1 MASELVIKAQ
11 QGSGMVLS
19 QEVDADMN
27 ILAQEDLGC
36 AALLLPESNDVLW
49 DLWICCFGQP
59 ELSKR

>member
-27 ILAQEDLGC
+27 SLAQEDLGC
-36 AALLLPESNDVLW
+36 AAVLLPESNDVL
-49 DLWICCFGQP
+49 
-59 ELSKR
+59 